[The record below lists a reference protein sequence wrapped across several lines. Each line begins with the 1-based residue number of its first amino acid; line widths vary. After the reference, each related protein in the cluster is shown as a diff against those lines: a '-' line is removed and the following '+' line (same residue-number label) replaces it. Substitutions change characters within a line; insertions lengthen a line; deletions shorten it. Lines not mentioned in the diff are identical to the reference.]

1 MKKQNT
7 LVSILIINYNNEK
20 FVSRAIN
27 SCLTQNYKN
36 VEILIHDD
44 KSMEDSI
51 KKINKFKKNK
61 KVKILIN
68 RSKKKNIS
76 SFDAMNGY
84 LNLFKKSKGKIIC
97 LLDSDDFF
105 HKSKSYFSNFS
116 KYFLFFC
123 CIFSAVKPATLT
135 KQSIFLYF
143 FIMRSTA
150 CFT

>member
-36 VEILIHDD
+36 IEILIHDD
-44 KSMEDSI
+44 KSIDDSI

-68 RSKKKNIS
+68 RSKKKKH
-76 SFDAMNGY
+76 F
-84 LNLFKKSKGKIIC
+84 II
-97 LLDSDDFF
+97 
-105 HKSKSYFSNFS
+105 
-116 KYFLFFC
+116 
-123 CIFSAVKPATLT
+123 
-135 KQSIFLYF
+135 
-143 FIMRSTA
+143 
-150 CFT
+150 

>member
-36 VEILIHDD
+36 IEILIHDD
-44 KSMEDSI
+44 KSMDDSI
-51 KKINKFKKNK
+51 TQINKFKKNK

-68 RSKKKNIS
+68 KSKKRNIS

-84 LNLFKKSKGKIIC
+84 LNLFKKR
-97 LLDSDDFF
+97 
-105 HKSKSYFSNFS
+105 FS
-116 KYFLFFC
+116 
-123 CIFSAVKPATLT
+123 
-135 KQSIFLYF
+135 
-143 FIMRSTA
+143 
-150 CFT
+150 